1 MHELKKGKEA
11 FTMVE
16 GPFKG
21 RKFEPGKS
29 YDAIP
34 PGMAGSFTEI
44 KKAIAPGEGGHDRNP
59 AGLRIVYPEKAA
71 APVREVAKAVTADDS
86 KQAVSIPPAEKGRS
100 KS

>member
-1 MHELKKGKEA
+1 MYQLKKGKEG

-21 RKFEPGKS
+21 RFEPGKS
-29 YDAIP
+29 YDKIP

-44 KKAIAPGEGGHDRNP
+44 KKA
-59 AGLRIVYPEKAA
+59 A
-71 APVREVAKAVTADDS
+71 APVAKPAKADVGANNDSPVLTTA
-86 KQAVSIPPAEKGRS
+86 KRGGN